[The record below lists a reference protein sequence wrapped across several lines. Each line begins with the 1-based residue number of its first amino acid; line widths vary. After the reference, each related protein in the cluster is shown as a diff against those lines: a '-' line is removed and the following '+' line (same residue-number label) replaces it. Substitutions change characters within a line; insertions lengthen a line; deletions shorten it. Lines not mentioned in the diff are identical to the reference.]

1 MSGFSTKQN
10 NTQVTNNTNST
21 VTDEEWG
28 VWNEYYWGL
37 IDSKETPA
45 KRKSGEVVPNKFV
58 KKTNE
63 VGLLKMIVDCGTQPQ
78 PDSEYDSKVE
88 APEKGSEGLSHEEEV
103 HIQKFTDNYF
113 FWGEDGK
120 RKQGKPERPT
130 QEYVFFYDFPNIM
143 VDWTKHPIEGLH
155 RLGEKPL
162 RVSVNGSFS
171 RDGKVLLGR
180 HLRLEPHFK
189 TNKLS
194 PNNPIFKI
202 AEKSRL
208 GSEFEVSGYD
218 LGVLVDSA
226 CKWDLIL
233 EKNISNDRMFFNT
246 VIKDPAEITEVK
258 AGNITVTV
266 EQQIPECPTTFMGI
280 LMNGGDYPDE
290 ALEIIS
296 HRRELMTTLPLS
308 KQFQPNAKKFPDFW
322 LGVDWKSSDLCKALE
337 AYTGSQTN
345 SEEPKEEAKQPQGEV
360 NKHPVKEPTV
370 QVTQHK
376 EPPMDFD
383 DDIPF

>member
-10 NTQVTNNTNST
+10 NTQVPTNNTNST

-37 IDSKETPA
+37 LDSKETPA

-208 GSEFEVSGYD
+208 GSEFEASGYD

-266 EQQIPECPTTFMGI
+266 EQQIPECSTKFIGL
-280 LMNGGDYPDE
+280 LMNGGEYTDE
-290 ALEIIS
+290 ALEIVS
-296 HRRELMTTLPLS
+296 YRKELMTTLPLS

-322 LGVDWKSSDLCKALE
+322 LGVDWKTSDLCKALE
-337 AYTGSQTN
+337 AYTSSQST
-345 SEEPKEEAKQPQGEV
+345 SHEVEEETKQTQVEVAKPTVTAPTEPKSME
-360 NKHPVKEPTV
+360 
-370 QVTQHK
+370 

-383 DDIPF
+383 DDICF